1 MNYSIQLNQA
11 VALSA
16 TCYHVQTSAQR
27 LINSSFFTKKSNFAQ
42 TVTSVKER
50 VAKSWPIRSVL
61 MAPGRE
67 FQSVDQ
73 VLVRIPAAAVVPDT
87 KLCFLLVCD
96 AFNTMAQRA
105 SLKLKESG
113 HEVVVH
119 VFKDGE
125 SMVGAVGDVNP
136 DVILCPFLTKRIPAE
151 VYKGPVPCLVIHPG
165 IEGDRGMSSIDWA
178 LQESLPEWG
187 VTILQAEQEMDAGP
201 IWATR

>member
-1 MNYSIQLNQA
+1 
-11 VALSA
+11 
-16 TCYHVQTSAQR
+16 
-27 LINSSFFTKKSNFAQ
+27 
-42 TVTSVKER
+42 
-50 VAKSWPIRSVL
+50 

-67 FQSVDQ
+67 YFQSVDQ
-73 VLVRIPAAAVVPDT
+73 VLVRMPTAVVPDT

-96 AFNTMAQRA
+96 AFNSMAQRA

-125 SMVGAVGDVNP
+125 SMVGAVGEVNP
-136 DVILCPFLTKRIPAE
+136 DVILCPFLTKRIPVE

-178 LQESLPEWG
+178 LQESQPEWG
-187 VTILQAEQEMDAGP
+187 VTILQAEEEMDAGP